1 MMILTNKSKLICL
14 FIFLGIKM
22 LNKNDFYYYFLFFH
36 VSGCLVLYFVI
47 LAPVDLRTQIYKFAT
62 LKHFKL
68 NTTQEIDLSKDI
80 KDLLNVMK
88 NCSSVVLKKNEST
101 VTQPNVQLSVI
112 KEDVKNISTGSYPL
126 QKPVN
131 YTDQCSRDAQ
141 CSEGCDVCCKLPYHN
156 ETGQYCHI
164 YTLMFILE
172 FKSSM
177 LSVCPTSQLVR

>member
-1 MMILTNKSKLICL
+1 METDLFVYIFWYENVEWKWFLFLLFLI
-14 FIFLGIKM
+14 FNF
-22 LNKNDFYYYFLFFH
+22 FFH
-36 VSGCLVLYFVI
+36 VSGCSVLYFVI
-47 LAPVDLRTQIYKFAT
+47 LAPVDLRTQIYKFAA
-62 LKHFKL
+62 LKPFKL

-112 KEDVKNISTGSYPL
+112 KEDVKSISTGSYPL
-126 QKPVN
+126 QKPIN
-131 YTDQCSRDAQ
+131 YTEQCSRDAQ

-177 LSVCPTSQLVR
+177 LSVCLSVS